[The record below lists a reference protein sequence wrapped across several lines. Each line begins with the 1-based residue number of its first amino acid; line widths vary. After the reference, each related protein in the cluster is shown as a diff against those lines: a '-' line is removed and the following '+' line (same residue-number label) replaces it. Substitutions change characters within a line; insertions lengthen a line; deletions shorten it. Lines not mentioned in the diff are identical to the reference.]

1 MDISGISLVAVGATY
16 FLDLESVTALEGD
29 YVLTLLSASSGIADT
44 DGNPLV
50 VDARDSWT
58 IDRMDNRVVGRS
70 IAYAGSYFDRVDIH
84 GAIAAD
90 KTALLPGGQASFA
103 HYSSYSRG
111 INRVMI
117 DVSDLSG
124 TPSLADFEF
133 AVGNVDDVA
142 QWTALTVAPAIEV
155 VSGAGVGGSERI
167 ILTWPDNVIENQWLQ
182 VIVKAT
188 ARTGL
193 ANDDVFYF
201 GNAIAESGN
210 SDTDALVNATDE
222 IGARMNP
229 RSRLSLAAIDNTHD
243 YNRDGKVDATDQIIA
258 RTHGTT
264 VMTALKLINAPA
276 SGAAGVATVSPIARK
291 PVPGRPLIAVLETVS
306 VPVSEAERAA
316 RPLQRTNSATAVSR
330 STVSTVRVSILD
342 LTSASRITIPAIG
355 TLLGGAVDLWP
366 EQPKVATALT
376 FVSPWQELDLAER
389 QEKLDR
395 LHPENP

>member
-1 MDISGISLVAVGATY
+1 
-16 FLDLESVTALEGD
+16 
-29 YVLTLLSASSGIADT
+29 
-44 DGNPLV
+44 
-50 VDARDSWT
+50 
-58 IDRMDNRVVGRS
+58 
-70 IAYAGSYFDRVDIH
+70 
-84 GAIAAD
+84 
-90 KTALLPGGQASFA
+90 
-103 HYSSYSRG
+103 
-111 INRVMI
+111 MI